1 MSVLYKE
8 TNSKIFKKRIQTR
21 NVIAIL
27 SPLLTLSVVSGVS
40 TLWWNVNFTKLTSRT
55 SLKIFI
61 TLLTLIS
68 LAYLVVLPI
77 GLGVVTRKPNLNATN
92 SSNSEEDTPNTHLT
106 IKLTIPFSV
115 SLVGFLNKL
124 KMLVTVQSNFIPIV
138 EELLIAETKLQ
149 YPTKKFIEERKSV
162 FYLLIG
168 MFLYSFPMQLIL
180 LFINITP
187 ISFILFLST
196 VYTNF
201 GIFTVELQFCTL
213 SVLIVRRLRFLHER
227 ITSIKTSK
235 YASTIYTVQNLKD
248 VHRDLNEVCKM
259 VIDYYNVPILMSL
272 TYTTLGSFMNVYFAI
287 FGGFKDAGV
296 KEVVTKRPTLEI
308 VGHYF
313 YAVYYFGRFCLVCV
327 AADRMMSEVGSTKL
341 YLADVLNRNLL
352 GDLRKEVKHFFNYA
366 SCKKLRFTICGLFK
380 LEVAVITTLVRVKKK
395 LKNRK
400 NILGGTNQLKPCG
413 SSLGV

>member
-1 MSVLYKE
+1 M
-8 TNSKIFKKRIQTR
+8 
-21 NVIAIL
+21 
-27 SPLLTLSVVSGVS
+27 
-40 TLWWNVNFTKLTSRT
+40 
-55 SLKIFI
+55 
-61 TLLTLIS
+61 
-68 LAYLVVLPI
+68 
-77 GLGVVTRKPNLNATN
+77 
-92 SSNSEEDTPNTHLT
+92 
-106 IKLTIPFSV
+106 
-115 SLVGFLNKL
+115 GFLNKL

-327 AADRMMSEVGSTKL
+327 AADRMMSEVIGFKS
-341 YLADVLNRNLL
+341 NL
-352 GDLRKEVKHFFNYA
+352 
-366 SCKKLRFTICGLFK
+366 T
-380 LEVAVITTLVRVKKK
+380 VIGINFL
-395 LKNRK
+395 
-400 NILGGTNQLKPCG
+400 I
-413 SSLGV
+413 